1 MTRWI
6 EHAAIVLAGLAC
18 ALLFIRLLRFRT
30 PARAALCRGPFH
42 SWFLAL
48 LPWHWLCSRRCD
60 YDLSGSIPDA
70 AGQVICPECG
80 TRQTPS
86 TRRRRPSKWRI
97 GRIALALLLIALP
110 CWKVR
115 WIRSGNWAPYT
126 PTPVLLAAE
135 HVAGSLWAAPSMV
148 REELRLR
155 AGSMGRPWRSW
166 LCRIAIG
173 ELHDDHVKYNGDW
186 AMEVLTLSAPRSI
199 PMLERSLGSA
209 DLQQRQAAAMVL
221 MRLIDG
227 NPSPWIETKVPA
239 IPAGYKPPHRLVEV
253 AVEGLAAD
261 SVGWDADFFATNH
274 LMAFRYLINHAP
286 DATRELD
293 AALGSSDEQ
302 QRYLAS
308 AVVAINRHPALARR
322 GARNLLDWLS
332 DDATDANAIFAFQ
345 ALWRMGDAAIPVLE
359 TALAAEPDQETQ
371 RARTELLLIY
381 RLRGTPITTTE
392 ANRLN
397 TIARSASD
405 PIHFGDNWLPRMMPP
420 LAKGHE

>member
-1 MTRWI
+1 MT
-6 EHAAIVLAGLAC
+6 
-18 ALLFIRLLRFRT
+18 
-30 PARAALCRGPFH
+30 
-42 SWFLAL
+42 
-48 LPWHWLCSRRCD
+48 SR
-60 YDLSGSIPDA
+60 P
-70 AGQVICPECG
+70 
-80 TRQTPS
+80 
-86 TRRRRPSKWRI
+86 
-97 GRIALALLLIALP
+97 
-110 CWKVR
+110 
-115 WIRSGNWAPYT
+115 
-126 PTPVLLAAE
+126 
-135 HVAGSLWAAPSMV
+135 
-148 REELRLR
+148 
-155 AGSMGRPWRSW
+155 
-166 LCRIAIG
+166 
-173 ELHDDHVKYNGDW
+173 
-186 AMEVLTLSAPRSI
+186 
-199 PMLERSLGSA
+199 
-209 DLQQRQAAAMVL
+209 
-221 MRLIDG
+221 
-227 NPSPWIETKVPA
+227 PSPWIETKVPA

-261 SVGWDADFFATNH
+261 SVGWDAGFFATNH

-322 GARNLLDWLS
+322 GATNLLEWLS

-345 ALWRMGDAAIPVLE
+345 ALWRMGDAAIPILE